1 MTYEEML
8 KQNKAEVAGLK
19 DKQHYDN
26 PEERL
31 QMDCV
36 EWFRYQYPLHWRQ
49 LFAVPNGGSRNKK
62 EAANMKA
69 AGVVAGVADL
79 ILLIPNGQY
88 GALCI
93 ELKHGKNKQTD
104 LQKEWQAST
113 EAHGNLY
120 VVVYTLEEFI
130 SIVKQYLKTA
140 KL

>member
-1 MTYEEML
+1 
-8 KQNKAEVAGLK
+8 
-19 DKQHYDN
+19 
-26 PEERL
+26 
-31 QMDCV
+31 MDCV

-104 LQKEWQAST
+104 LQKEWQEST

>member
-8 KQNKAEVAGLK
+8 NQNKAEAAA
-19 DKQHYDN
+19 KQHHDN

-31 QMDCV
+31 QKDCV
-36 EWFRYQYPLHWRQ
+36 QWFRYQYVTHWRQ

-79 ILLIPNGQY
+79 ILLIPNAQY
-88 GALCI
+88 SALCI
-93 ELKHGKNKQTD
+93 ELKHGKNKQTEQQRD
-104 LQKEWQAST
+104 WQESA
-113 EAHGNLY
+113 ERHGNKY
-120 VVVYTLEEFI
+120 AVVYTLEDFI
-130 SIVKQYLKTA
+130 ELVKQYLKTS

>member
-8 KQNKAEVAGLK
+8 KQNADEAAGA
-19 DKQHYDN
+19 KQHHDS

-31 QMDCV
+31 QKDCV
-36 EWFRYQYPLHWRQ
+36 QWFRYQYMTHWRQ

-79 ILLIPNGQY
+79 ILLIPNDTY

-93 ELKHGKNKQTD
+93 ELKHGKNSQTD
-104 LQKEWQAST
+104 FQKDWQTST
-113 EAHGNLY
+113 EAHGNKY
-120 VVVYTLEEFI
+120 AVIYSLEDFI
-130 SIVKQYLKTA
+130 SLIKQYLKTA

>member
-1 MTYEEML
+1 MTLEEML
-8 KQNKAEVAGLK
+8 KQNVGEVSAA
-19 DKQHYDN
+19 KQRHDN

-31 QMDCV
+31 QMDRV
-36 EWFRYQYPLHWRQ
+36 KWFRYQYRTDGRQ

-79 ILLIPNGQY
+79 ILLIPNDRY

-93 ELKHGKNKQTD
+93 ELKHGKNGQTD

-113 EAHGNLY
+113 EEHGNQY
-120 VVVYTLEEFI
+120 AVVYTLEDFI
-130 SIVKQYLKTA
+130 NLVKQYLKTA